1 MDTADERWLQAM
13 FVIQDGKIIPIR
25 DKADTI
31 EEDCKDFELRIRSLE
46 KYQSEQVGLTRG
58 QATTWG
64 LAIGAVS
71 VIISTL
77 IQFFIGGL
85 LP

>member
-1 MDTADERWLQAM
+1 MDAADERWLQAM
-13 FVIQDGKIIPIR
+13 FTIQEGKIIPIR
-25 DKADTI
+25 NKADNLY
-31 EEDCKDFELRIRSLE
+31 EDCKDFEVRIRALE

-58 QATTWG
+58 QATMWG
-64 LAIGAVS
+64 LAIGVIS

-77 IQFFIGGL
+77 VQFYIGGM